1 MGAIMQSIAER
12 VRRFII
18 DDLGWD
24 GAADELT
31 DDLPLIHAGAL
42 DSIGILTLVQFLE
55 SNYGIII
62 DDDEIVSVHLGSLAS
77 IERLVQSKKSS
88 QSPHS
93 PEFSRL

>member
-1 MGAIMQSIAER
+1 MQSVAER

-31 DDLPLIHAGAL
+31 DDLPLIRAGAL

-55 SNYGIII
+55 SNYRIII

-88 QSPHS
+88 PSPQS